1 MRKIREILRLRHEKG
16 LSQRAVAAACGMGA
30 GTVSEYL
37 SRAAQAGVHWPLPPE
52 LDDSVLEARLFPTL
66 PPGGGRVAPDLPWV
80 HQELKKPAV
89 TLLLLWEEYRQAH
102 VESAYGYSQF
112 CDIYRRWERKLKPS
126 MRQVHRAG
134 EKTFVDFS
142 GKRPHFVDPKTGEVI
157 TVELFVGALG
167 ASGYTYV
174 EATLTQKLHDWTAVH
189 VRMLEYFEGCTDL
202 WVPDQLRSAVSRPC
216 RYEPEINRSYQELAR
231 HYGAVVI
238 PARPGKAKDKA
249 RVESMVQ
256 VAQRWILARLRNRTF
271 FSLEEL
277 NPAIAVL
284 LEDLNGRKM
293 QKIGKSRRELWEQL
307 DRPALQALPTHRYEP
322 AEWKICGV
330 NIDYHIEVDRH
341 PYSVP
346 FQLLGEKVEARF
358 TSTIVEVYY
367 KSRRLLSHRR
377 RYDGQPSTVAEHM
390 PSSHRAHAEW
400 TPSRLIHWAEK
411 TGPATGRVVAGILKS
426 RPHPEQGY
434 RACLGLMRLG
444 KRYGADRL
452 EAACER
458 AEHLRAFS
466 YTTVKNILAS
476 AQDRTAIERD
486 ASAQETTRT
495 HDNIRG
501 GTYYAANKEHEC

>member
-1 MRKIREILRLRHEKG
+1 MRKIREVLRLRHEKG

-37 SRAAQAGVHWPLPPE
+37 SRAEQAGVRWPVPPE
-52 LDDSVLEARLFPTL
+52 LDDSALETRLFPTL
-66 PPGGGRVAPDLPWV
+66 PAGGGRVAPDLPWV
-80 HQELKKPAV
+80 HEELKKAGV

-134 EKTFVDFS
+134 EKAFVDFS
-142 GKRPHFVDPKTGEVI
+142 GKRPSFVDPKTGEVI
-157 TVELFVGALG
+157 TVELFVAALG
-167 ASGYTYV
+167 ASGYTYA
-174 EATLTQKLHDWTAVH
+174 EATSTQQLHDWMAVH
-189 VRMLEYFEGCTDL
+189 VRMLEYFEGCTDVL
-202 WVPDQLRSAVSRPC
+202 VPDQLRSAVSRPC
-216 RYEPEINRSYQELAR
+216 RYEPEVNRSYQELAR

-277 NPAIAVL
+277 NAAIAVL
-284 LEDLNGRKM
+284 LEDLNDRKM

-307 DRPALQALPTHRYEP
+307 DRPALTPLPAVRYEQ
-322 AEWKICGV
+322 AEWRTCRV

-346 FQLLGEKVEARF
+346 FQLLGEQLEARF

-367 KSRRLLSHRR
+367 KVL
-377 RYDGQPSTVAEHM
+377 VA
-390 PSSHRAHAEW
+390 AGD
-400 TPSRLIHWAEK
+400 WARMAAGS
-411 TGPATGRVVAGILKS
+411 GPGEGCRV
-426 RPHPEQGY
+426 
-434 RACLGLMRLG
+434 
-444 KRYGADRL
+444 
-452 EAACER
+452 
-458 AEHLRAFS
+458 
-466 YTTVKNILAS
+466 
-476 AQDRTAIERD
+476 
-486 ASAQETTRT
+486 
-495 HDNIRG
+495 G
-501 GTYYAANKEHEC
+501 GM